1 MSKYIN
7 DNINCIGKKHLFS
20 VPEVLLMKV
29 AIAYYSRHHG
39 NTKKLLDAIKEMGN
53 VKLIDVVE
61 CNKEDLSEYE
71 IVGFASGIYFG
82 KFSEKVMEFARN
94 NLPEKKKVF
103 LINTYGIKVSNYTK
117 DMEKVIEKK
126 GCKLLGTYG
135 CRGFDTFGPLKLIG
149 GITKGH
155 PNENDI
161 KGVIEF
167 FRRII
172 EK

>member
-1 MSKYIN
+1 
-7 DNINCIGKKHLFS
+7 
-20 VPEVLLMKV
+20 
-29 AIAYYSRHHG
+29 
-39 NTKKLLDAIKEMGN
+39 
-53 VKLIDVVE
+53 
-61 CNKEDLSEYE
+61 
-71 IVGFASGIYFG
+71 
-82 KFSEKVMEFARN
+82 
-94 NLPEKKKVF
+94 
-103 LINTYGIKVSNYTK
+103 SNYTK

-149 GITKGH
+149 GIAKGH